1 MEFRSISLADQV
13 FEKLENDIIH
23 GIIPIGEI
31 ITEVKLA
38 DSLGVSRTPIREAC
52 RKLEHE
58 SLIKDIG
65 KGYLVLGITEENLVD
80 IMDIRILLEPLA
92 SYYAAKN
99 ITPEGIKELQNIL
112 DLQEF
117 YSAKK
122 DVEHLR
128 EEDEVFHDVICR
140 LSGRTVISET
150 LLPLHRKTRRYRKI
164 SIENHSRR
172 TNSLEEHKKIF
183 HAIAAGDAELASKLT
198 AEHVK
203 QAKNNMTERLGRN
216 G

>member
-1 MEFRSISLADQV
+1 MEFHSISLADRV

-23 GIIPIGEI
+23 GIIPTGEV

-38 DSLGVSRTPIREAC
+38 ENLGVSRTPIREAC

-58 SLIKDIG
+58 SLIRDVG
-65 KGYLVLGITEENLVD
+65 KGYLVLGITEENLID

-92 SYYAAKN
+92 SYYPAKS
-99 ITPEGIKELQNIL
+99 ITSEGIEELKNIL

-117 YSAKK
+117 YYGKQ
-122 DVEHLR
+122 DIEHLR
-128 EEDEVFHDVICR
+128 QEDEVFHDAICKI
-140 LSGRTVISET
+140 SGRTVITET

-164 SIENHSRR
+164 SIENNDRR
-172 TNSLEEHKKIF
+172 TNSLAEHKNIF
-183 HAIAAGDAELASKLT
+183 NAIAKGDADLAQALT

-203 QAKNNMTERLGRN
+203 KAKINMIARLGYH